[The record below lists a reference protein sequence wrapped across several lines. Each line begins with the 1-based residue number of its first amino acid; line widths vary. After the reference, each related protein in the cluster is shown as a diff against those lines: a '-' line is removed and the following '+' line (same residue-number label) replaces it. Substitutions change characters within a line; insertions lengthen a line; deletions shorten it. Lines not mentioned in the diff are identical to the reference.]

1 MAKASIQAVAKEA
14 GVSVS
19 TVSRTFAKPNLVL
32 PKTRDRVLAAARKA
46 LAAME
51 GPLSEPRFETVAPQL
66 MLRDTTAIAA

>member
-1 MAKASIQAVAKEA
+1 MPLRPIL
-14 GVSVS
+14 
-19 TVSRTFAKPNLVL
+19 TSRPNDLG
-32 PKTRDRVLAAARKA
+32 AIAARKA

>member
-1 MAKASIQAVAKEA
+1 MSPTPTAVCFQTDEMAI
-14 GVSVS
+14 
-19 TVSRTFAKPNLVL
+19 PVL
-32 PKTRDRVLAAARKA
+32 YRLPQYGLRVPRDLGAIAARKA